1 VALAGLL
8 TRFTVIGRLDLPILA
23 GIAILHLAIALA
35 ATYVPARRAFQLDA
49 MRALGTN

>member
-8 TRFTVIGRLDLPILA
+8 TRFTVIARIDLPIPA